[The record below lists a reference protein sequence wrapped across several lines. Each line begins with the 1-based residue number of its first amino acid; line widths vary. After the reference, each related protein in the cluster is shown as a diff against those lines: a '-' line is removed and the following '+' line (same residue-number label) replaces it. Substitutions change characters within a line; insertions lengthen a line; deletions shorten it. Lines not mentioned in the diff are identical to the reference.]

1 MCAKPAENKVGA
13 AGSLRVLPPVP
24 VALAPASPGVAS
36 SGPRVRGWLQRE
48 IDEGLREAPVA
59 QTPMSHERSDA

>member
-13 AGSLRVLPPVP
+13 AACPA
-24 VALAPASPGVAS
+24 VALAPASPGVAL